1 VVLGLAA
8 ESNIIF
14 DNHIKAAKNY
24 HIIFADPPMTAKTK
38 VMFGGFFC
46 LAAKNPLPQKMIQIF
61 KCRRPSPLS
70 LFHARAPPLLSL
82 HAHA

>member
-38 VMFGGFFC
+38 VMFGGFFV
-46 LAAKNPLPQKMIQIF
+46 
-61 KCRRPSPLS
+61 
-70 LFHARAPPLLSL
+70 
-82 HAHA
+82 